1 VSPPTQNPEKQ
12 LGSTLE
18 DGEPQVREVW
28 VGNLA
33 YSVTETKLYSY
44 FFIFGEIEGIEMFM
58 FKNFA
63 FIRFKEVNAAI
74 RACEQ
79 GKKMIIDGRQI
90 KVTFSDHTKRKDV
103 AGDAPNYKLTEKTA
117 KSLLIQYKTG
127 NVCSEE
133 VLKNVLGRYGRIK
146 AVFVKP
152 VQPGSYQKPSIYVD
166 YMSHVFIFFYI

>member
-1 VSPPTQNPEKQ
+1 MINSICPPIPNQ
-12 LGSTLE
+12 
-18 DGEPQVREVW
+18 EPQIGSVADKSTPRIREVW

-44 FFIFGEIEGIEMFM
+44 FFIFGDIERIEMFM

-63 FIRFKEVNAAI
+63 FVKYKEVSAAI

-90 KVTFSDHTKRKDV
+90 KVTFSDHTRRKEV
-103 AGDAPNYKLTEKTA
+103 IGDAPNYKLTEKTA
-117 KSLLIQYKTG
+117 KSLLFQYTTG
-127 NVCSEE
+127 NVCTED
-133 VLKNVLGRYGRIK
+133 VLKHVLGRYGRIK

-152 VQPGSYQKPSIYVD
+152 VPPGTYQKSCLYVD
-166 YMSHVFIFFYI
+166 YMSHVF